1 MSCPARPPALF
12 QTPTHLLGFDCSR
25 RVQAR
30 DLDLHQRGWAGSGC
44 CPEPPEAHSN
54 PPRFFTSQIHTQGSP
69 FLPLP
74 HFCPFPAWQPSLKH
88 HTTEWMVPVACPGAT
103 ELGKTFGPAE
113 RHVTR
118 MTRGE
123 TGGQDER
130 DTRHRRTGMTWACL
144 CNVPYAIFHPHGN
157 IFLEVIGAHSAVAN
171 QTPNVSL
178 VLPPAPSRRRA
189 GGGALPLSVM
199 LSRLSNVSAPSLRAN
214 ARLFSSAGRN
224 VSEKAVSRARS
235 RWLFQT
241 WRVASQGLLSDPVSL
256 HLFS

>member
-1 MSCPARPPALF
+1 MTAAGGSKPETWTFIKEAGLVVAAALSP
-12 QTPTHLLGFDCSR
+12 QKHTPTHLPSSPHRSTHKGPLSSPSPIS
-25 RVQAR
+25 VPSP
-30 DLDLHQRGWAGSGC
+30 L
-44 CPEPPEAHSN
+44 
-54 PPRFFTSQIHTQGSP
+54 GSP
-69 FLPLP
+69 ASNTLPPSGWYLWLVQVP
-74 HFCPFPAWQPSLKH
+74 PSLVRRL
-88 HTTEWMVPVACPGAT
+88 VP
-103 ELGKTFGPAE
+103 E

-189 GGGALPLSVM
+189 GG
-199 LSRLSNVSAPSLRAN
+199 RA
-214 ARLFSSAGRN
+214 AERCRY
-224 VSEKAVSRARS
+224 
-235 RWLFQT
+235 
-241 WRVASQGLLSDPVSL
+241 P
-256 HLFS
+256 